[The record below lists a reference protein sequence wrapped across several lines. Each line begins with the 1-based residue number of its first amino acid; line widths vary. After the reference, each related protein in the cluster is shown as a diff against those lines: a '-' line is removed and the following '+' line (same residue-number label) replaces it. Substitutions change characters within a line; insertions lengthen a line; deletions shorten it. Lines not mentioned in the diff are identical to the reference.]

1 MAACRRRSPR
11 ATTPA
16 APATATA
23 APTTPLPPPRLLLR
37 QQDGDADIPAATA
50 PVAPATATAR
60 QPLLL
65 PLLRLPLRQQRQRLR
80 RRPLRLQLHHRAA
93 PNAAAGTPLPPA
105 TPGQPPSATAA
116 LPDATSGTPGASAPA
131 QVLPPA
137 DPIVA
142 GIRAKLP
149 ELGKKTNE
157 EEAAALA
164 SYYNEITGT
173 AIWASTSG
181 LTDKGKAVV
190 AEIGRAENWG
200 LPAAAFRC
208 PSAATGALT
217 PEAAADTEIQVA
229 LAVLKYARFARGGR
243 INPPTSRS

>member
-1 MAACRRRSPR
+1 ITPATATAPAPA

-16 APATATA
+16 APATANA
-23 APTTPLPPPRLLLR
+23 APTTP
-37 QQDGDADIPAATA
+37 
-50 PVAPATATAR
+50 ATATPPA
-60 QPLLL
+60 
-65 PLLRLPLRQQRQRLR
+65 
-80 RRPLRLQLHHRAA
+80 AA
-93 PNAAAGTPLPPA
+93 PNAATATPAATPA
-105 TPGQPPSATAA
+105 TPGQPPGATAA
-116 LPDATSGTPGASAPA
+116 LPDATSGTPAASAPA

-137 DPIVA
+137 DPVVA
-142 GIRAKLP
+142 GIRTKLP

-181 LTDKGKAVV
+181 LTEKGKAVV

-200 LPAAAFRC
+200 LPAAAFSV
-208 PSAATGALT
+208 PSTATGALT

-243 INPPTSRS
+243 INPASISQLMDQQPTLVPPKTVLADIAAAEKPDAYLTSLQPKHQQFEALR